1 MSKADPIDEFVEQQL
16 ASGRFTSYQQLV
28 RYAIGMLKDR
38 EADLDQLTE
47 QLRPGVEALQRGEP
61 GLDLELDQIKKGAG
75 QRLNSPTSGS

>member
-1 MSKADPIDEFVEQQL
+1 MSKSDPIDDFVERQL
-16 ASGRFTSYQQLV
+16 ANGRFSSYQQLV

-61 GLDLELDQIKKGAG
+61 GLDLDFDQIK
-75 QRLNSPTSGS
+75 